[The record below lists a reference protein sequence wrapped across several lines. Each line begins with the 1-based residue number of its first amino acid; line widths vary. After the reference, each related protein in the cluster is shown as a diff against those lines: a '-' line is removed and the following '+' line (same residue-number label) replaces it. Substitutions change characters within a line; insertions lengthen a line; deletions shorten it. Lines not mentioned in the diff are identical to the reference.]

1 MLERVDAGQGLW
13 GQGPVGGL
21 FDLWFSTFE
30 RLTRKKMAL
39 GCVGEEEVGSESGGV
54 TQERADEEVVG
65 PVSKGEEAGE
75 EG

>member
-1 MLERVDAGQGLW
+1 MSEDKDSGVKVLPRASSISGL
-13 GQGPVGGL
+13 L
-21 FDLWFSTFE
+21 LLE

-39 GCVGEEEVGSESGGV
+39 GCVGGKVGSESGGV
-54 TQERADEEVVG
+54 TQERAGAEEGVVG